1 MIDYDLPPEPNTEPI
16 RPEKDGGE
24 GIWIAILMMAI
35 ILALALFGCATKY
48 VPVEVT
54 TTDSIVI
61 RDTLVQV
68 ELVPYKDSTIS
79 IPIYTENDTSAVSF
93 LNNPYAYSWARWD
106 GRQLHHS
113 LAIWP
118 GKLTPIRVPYY
129 TERVRRV
136 EVPKVVEVEKE
147 LTPWQQLKLEVGGL
161 AIGGCGVLLILLAW
175 YIVRNRK

>member
-1 MIDYDLPPEPNTEPI
+1 MKDYDLPPEPNIEPI
-16 RPEKDGGE
+16 RPVKDVE
-24 GIWIAILMMAI
+24 GFWIAMLMIALI
-35 ILALALFGCATKY
+35 VGLAFFGCATKY